1 MEITL
6 ELIKKIAKDIVDEQT
21 DDRFSRATN
30 RGERLS
36 LRMLIQ
42 TLEDMQKKD
51 K

>member
-6 ELIKKIAKDIVDEQT
+6 ELIKEIAKDIIDEQI
-21 DDRFSRATN
+21 DDIDFVDFQ
-30 RGERLS
+30 RGERLA
-36 LRMLIQ
+36 LRMLIR

>member
-6 ELIKKIAKDIVDEQT
+6 KLIKKIAKDIIDGQIDDIDFVDFQ
-21 DDRFSRATN
+21 
-30 RGERLS
+30 RGERLA

-42 TLEDMQKKD
+42 TLEDMQKRD

>member
-6 ELIKKIAKDIVDEQT
+6 ELIRKIAKDIIDGQIDDIDFVDFQ
-21 DDRFSRATN
+21 
-30 RGERLS
+30 RGERLA

-42 TLEDMQKKD
+42 TLEDMQKRD